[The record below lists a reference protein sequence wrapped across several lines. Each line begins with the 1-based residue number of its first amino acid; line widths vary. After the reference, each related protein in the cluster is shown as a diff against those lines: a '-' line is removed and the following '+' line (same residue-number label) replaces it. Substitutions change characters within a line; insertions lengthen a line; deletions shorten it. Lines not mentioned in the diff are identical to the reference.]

1 MKAYQ
6 GVQQHNL
13 STFDVCNDDSKT
25 CFWVE
30 VVFFSP
36 LFLFSLILDIIG
48 VLCCRWDASCLHWL
62 QIAIPFCHLSK
73 RQFFFFAF
81 YISNLPTSNAQTE
94 EIVHMPFVV
103 SNPDI
108 VERDC
113 TDFVEFVSLWKL
125 EVLEETRAFSL
136 SRLCSWGCVQWKIA
150 DAFFLFVLGWRK
162 SKCKSCS

>member
-30 VVFFSP
+30 VVFFTFVS
-36 LFLFSLILDIIG
+36 LFTYFG
-48 VLCCRWDASCLHWL
+48 HHWCTVLQVGCFLSALASNSNSFL
-62 QIAIPFCHLSK
+62 PPVK
-73 RQFFFFAF
+73 KTVPFFFAF
-81 YISNLPTSNAQTE
+81 CISNLPTSNAQTE

-108 VERDC
+108 VGHDC

-125 EVLEETRAFSL
+125 EVLEETLKIVFM
-136 SRLCSWGCVQWKIA
+136 RLCAVKDSRR
-150 DAFFLFVLGWRK
+150 LF
-162 SKCKSCS
+162 SFCSRVTEE